1 LTGAADSPAM
11 DLVALAIALVFFAAM
26 VLLVEGLDRL

>member
-1 LTGAADSPAM
+1 LTRTADSAAM
-11 DLVALAIALVFFAAM
+11 DLVAVAMAIVFFAAM

>member
-1 LTGAADSPAM
+1 MTESRAM
-11 DLVALAIALVFFAAM
+11 DLVALAIALVFFVAM